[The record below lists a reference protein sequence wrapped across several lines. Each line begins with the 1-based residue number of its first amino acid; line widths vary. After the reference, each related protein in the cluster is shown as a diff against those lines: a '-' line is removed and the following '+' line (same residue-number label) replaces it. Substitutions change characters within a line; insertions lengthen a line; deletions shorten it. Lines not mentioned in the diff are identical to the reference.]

1 MDQKNHWAWSH
12 FAGGD
17 LSKSQLKI
25 HFQQE
30 YEVYVRDFPVFLARI
45 HGQNPPADVRGMLA
59 ENIYEEDTG
68 KLSLGKAH
76 PELFLTMMKG
86 LGFRNGGF
94 TNIDLLPASRRYR
107 RWLDVVSNNREWVL
121 GAAVLTIFVEGSLHD
136 RRELH
141 YPSVERSPQ
150 EIEAHIQNH
159 PLVQYHGL
167 SPSDMDLSR
176 AHQMV
181 ENGHRQ
187 DAYHMVVNHATD
199 TQQQQRVLAAMH
211 KSLDLWLRYRNGIA
225 QACRLLP
232 Q

>member
-1 MDQKNHWAWSH
+1 
-12 FAGGD
+12 
-17 LSKSQLKI
+17 
-25 HFQQE
+25 
-30 YEVYVRDFPVFLARI
+30 
-45 HGQNPPADVRGMLA
+45 MLA

-68 KLSLGKAH
+68 KLSLGTAH

-94 TNIDLLPASRRYR
+94 SNIELLPASRRYR
-107 RWLDVVSNNREWVL
+107 RWLDGVSNNRDWVV
-121 GAAVLTIFVEGSLHD
+121 GAAILTIFVEGSLHD
-136 RRELH
+136 RRELRH
-141 YPSVERSPQ
+141 PSVDRSPQ

-167 SPSDMDLSR
+167 SPADMNLSR

-199 TQQQQRVLAAMH
+199 THQQQMVLTAMH
-211 KSLDLWLRYRNGIA
+211 KSLDLWLRYRDGIA